1 MLAWDNCGRGSL
13 RALLPFLFMRLV
25 AAFYTFFWLSSAA
38 WAAAPVGALQSAS
51 TSHGSAVHQEVK
63 SRLQRAQ
70 SYISEDQAPEA
81 ESLLQKI
88 LKSNPRSPEAN
99 DLLGSLQ
106 LQHRQFAEAEEHF
119 ESALTVNRHDETA
132 RRGERDA
139 AVGLALQLRKAG
151 DASAALL
158 SLEHAK
164 TFLPDDPILLT
175 DLGIEADSLHDYDR
189 AAEAL
194 DAVLKERPGDPTAL
208 YASARTELD
217 RDNPKKAET
226 LFHAYLAQRP
236 DDASAHYGL
245 GRLFQRQ
252 QRTDEASAEFHRALE
267 IQPVQTESYYQ
278 LGQMALD
285 AHRDPEARAM
295 FEKTL
300 SRLPTHGGARTGIGI
315 LDYRAKDYKLA
326 RGSLEQAIA
335 NSPDYETA
343 HYYLGLTLARLGDKE
358 ASARELQVAAQL
370 AAKQQGKGTP
380 IGVVSPDV
388 QR

>member
-1 MLAWDNCGRGSL
+1 MTAFFAPLW
-13 RALLPFLFMRLV
+13 V
-25 AAFYTFFWLSSAA
+25 ASTV
-38 WAAAPVGALQSAS
+38 WAAAPLGDLQAGSP
-51 TSHGSAVHQEVK
+51 SHGRSVQQEVE

-70 SYISEDQAPEA
+70 RYINEDHAHEA
-81 ESLLQKI
+81 EVLLQEI
-88 LKSNPRSPEAN
+88 LKSEPESTEAN
-99 DLLGSLQ
+99 DLLGSLL
-106 LQHRQFAEAEEHF
+106 LQHRQFEEAEKHF
-119 ESALTVNRHDETA
+119 ESALKVNRHDEPA

-139 AVGLALQLRKAG
+139 AVGLALQLRKGG
-151 DASAALL
+151 DGPSALL
-158 SLEHAK
+158 SLEHAE
-164 TFLPDDPILLT
+164 TFLPNDPILLT
-175 DLGIEADSLHDYDR
+175 DLGIEADLLHHYDR

-194 DAVLKERPGDPTAL
+194 DVVLKNKPGDPTAL
-208 YASARTELD
+208 YALARTELD
-217 RDNPKKAET
+217 RDNPKKAEM

-245 GRLFQRQ
+245 GRLLQMQ
-252 QRTDEASAEFHRALE
+252 QRTDEASAEFRRALE

-285 AHRDPEARAM
+285 AHRDTEARAM

-300 SRLPTHGGARTGIGI
+300 SRLPTHGGARTGLGI
-315 LDYRAKDYKLA
+315 LDYRAKDYMSA

-335 NSPDYETA
+335 SSPDYEPA

-358 ASARELQVAAQL
+358 ASTRELEVAAQL
-370 AAKQQGKGTP
+370 AAEQQDKGKP